1 MKYIV
6 PALTALK
13 TPTQIDIDSC
23 LKLYDTLIDAGLD
36 GVAIFGSSGEFPHLP
51 LEERKKLITAGVKHI
66 AGRMQVLVGT
76 GAMLVDEV
84 AELSSFALDAGA
96 DGVMVVGPY
105 YFALDDESAFRHF
118 DAVASQ
124 VKGKVYIYNY
134 PDRTGY
140 SLCPK
145 VVLELAKKHGNIAGI
160 KDTVPD
166 MAHTVALIQTI
177 KPELPH
183 FEIFS
188 GFDYNFASNV
198 MAGGDGCIAA
208 VGNIRPGLCASWR
221 DAVKANDMVQCTRY
235 QQLFNDIVAIYGMT
249 QPFMPAMKSALVD
262 MGIFA
267 SDAMAF
273 PFAPA
278 TEEQKMAVRALLKDI

>member
-1 MKYIV
+1 MKFIA

-13 TPTQIDIDSC
+13 TPTQIDVGSC
-23 LKLYDTLIDAGLD
+23 LKLYDTFIDADLD

-51 LEERKKLITAGVKHI
+51 IEEREKLITAGVKHI

-76 GAMLVDEV
+76 GSILVDEV
-84 AELSSFALDAGA
+84 VDLSSFALDAGA

-118 DAVASQ
+118 DAIASQ
-124 VKGKVYIYNY
+124 VKGKIYIYNY
-134 PDRTGY
+134 PERTGY

-145 VVLELAKKHGNIAGI
+145 VVLELAKKHANIVGI

-177 KPELPH
+177 KPELPD

-208 VGNIRPGLCASWR
+208 VANIRPELCVAWR
-221 DAVKANDMVQCTRY
+221 DAVKANDMVQCARY
-235 QQLFNDIVAIYGMT
+235 QRLFNDIVAIYGMT
-249 QPFMPAMKSALVD
+249 QPFMPAMKAALAD
-262 MGIFA
+262 MGVFA
-267 SDAMAF
+267 SDTMAF

-278 TEEQKMAVRALLKDI
+278 NEEQKKAVRALLKDI